1 MADTELEI
9 GAQTRAAGVLVDA
22 IEPIQTAMK
31 DLGTSLEGASS
42 GFKGAAAGGLA
53 MAVQAWFEAAAELP
67 PILGQY
73 ASKLVQVDA
82 TEGETDLQQREAYG
96 RIAMRLG
103 GPQ

>member
-22 IEPIQTAMK
+22 IEPIQTAIK
-31 DLGTSLEGASS
+31 DLGTSLEGASG

-73 ASKLVQVDA
+73 ASKLVLVDT
-82 TEGETDLQQREAYG
+82 TEGESDLRQQEAYG
-96 RIAMRLG
+96 RIATRLG